1 MKKISVV
8 DEGTGE
14 IYDVEIEREDK
25 ARHVMSRLGFIKGEL
40 KKLNCPQEEHFSGN
54 DLLYRKVSDGE
65 ELRFHCPKREMFSNQ
80 KSKKGG
86 DSGERNKS

>member
-1 MKKISVV
+1 MKKISIV

-14 IYDVEIEREDK
+14 IYDVEIEPKDK

-40 KKLNCPQEEHFSGN
+40 KKRNCPQEETFSGN

-65 ELRFHCPKREMFSNQ
+65 KLRFHCPKRELFSNQ
-80 KSKKGG
+80 KPHKGG
-86 DSGERNKS
+86 D